1 MPSES
6 IIEGLLLTARE
17 RYPYSLKILYPIIF
31 DEPNKKP
38 VANCNAMNHMYAF
51 VAGGISQPKCIE

>member
-6 IIEGLLLTARE
+6 IMEGLLLTARE

-31 DEPNKKP
+31 DEPNKRH
-38 VANCNAMNHMYAF
+38 VMNCNAMYHM
-51 VAGGISQPKCIE
+51 ISYVCICRRWIFTT

>member
-17 RYPYSLKILYPIIF
+17 RFPYSLKILFPFF

-38 VANCNAMNHMYAF
+38 VANCNAMNHMYVF
-51 VAGGISQPKCIE
+51 VAGGISQPNYI